1 MAKAK
6 KKPIVKSMAVDK
18 AIASAIDSLTSACT
32 TGAVA
37 IASRTNDAKK
47 LTAEG
52 KRLAKKKTVL
62 TKRKSAA
69 AAKLKKAPNAETRK
83 LLNATVKELAIVT
96 KASAKSRAEKAA
108 NAEELTGLKAGFKKA
123 DTFMKLIGKAERAL
137 NKTKTKKKKR
147 K

>member
-18 AIASAIDSLTSACT
+18 AIASAVDSLTSACT
-32 TGAVA
+32 AGATA
-37 IASRTNDAKK
+37 IASRTKDAKK
-47 LTAEG
+47 FAAEG
-52 KRLAKKKTVL
+52 KRLAKKKAVL

-96 KASAKSRAEKAA
+96 KANAKSRADKAA
-108 NAEELTGLKAGFKKA
+108 NAEELAGLKAGFKKA
-123 DTFMKLIGKAERAL
+123 DTFMKLIGKAEKVL
-137 NKTKTKKKKR
+137 DKPKKKR
-147 K
+147 RK